1 MSSSSTEFR
10 RGDLVEV
17 QPWAEIRATLDE
29 NGMCEGLAFMPEM
42 LKYCGGC
49 FVISKWIARNHKC
62 PLCGTREV
70 HDVVLLRGV
79 YCRPTASTSVD
90 VDMKGDVDSDLRDR
104 SAGRG
109 TGL

>member
-1 MSSSSTEFR
+1 
-10 RGDLVEV
+10 
-17 QPWAEIRATLDE
+17 
-29 NGMCEGLAFMPEM
+29 
-42 LKYCGGC
+42 
-49 FVISKWIARNHKC
+49 
-62 PLCGTREV
+62 
-70 HDVVLLRGV
+70 VLLRGV